1 MDSRDDS
8 NRLQC
13 IVDEGTLVN
22 RRDMVRILRDLG
34 QVRYQELVD
43 GAIMRQGEGLIVNVV
58 ANDHAATM
66 VVNKR
71 LYLNVNGFEHLA
83 LGTDDAGGATL
94 DLVADRRVL
103 RLIPTTDPVTEE
115 RAVVTVDAV
124 AAPRTALDRIFGESF
139 AEVYLDDELDDS
151 DDE

>member
-1 MDSRDDS
+1 MDSRDDR

-13 IVDEGTLVN
+13 LVDEGTLIN

-43 GAIMRQGEGLIVNVV
+43 GALTRQGEGLIVNVV
-58 ANDHAATM
+58 SSESASTI

-71 LYLNVNGFEHLA
+71 LYLNVNGFDHMQ
-83 LGTDDAGGATL
+83 LGCDEAGGSTL
-94 DLVADRRVL
+94 DLVSEGRTL
-103 RLIPTTDPVTEE
+103 RLIPVTDPITDQTP
-115 RAVVTVDAV
+115 VVTVDTV

-139 AEVYLDDELDDS
+139 AEVYLDDEDDS
-151 DDE
+151 DDD